1 MSAMN
6 RKQLKSHAGAT
17 AFGRGE
23 GYYETGRVGNLRF
36 HTHGVQAKV
45 SGRHVY
51 QVRLDWSDGFDYRCN
66 CPMGEQ
72 GDCCK
77 HCVAVGLAWL
87 NNDKK
92 PDMTMESEDERIR
105 NWLESREKQAL
116 IEIIMEASESDEALF
131 KRLSLK
137 ASASSLDLNAL
148 KQSIRNTV
156 ETDFIDYYHMSSY
169 VDELGDVTKMLES
182 LLDDGYA
189 AEVQELALHAVDC
202 MKNAYNMIDDSDG
215 GAGYEMECWQEIHL
229 RASEA
234 AAPENDAEREILADT
249 LFEREIHSELDE
261 FYGSA
266 EKYAGLLGR
275 AGMTRFRTL
284 AEQAWNK
291 LPALKPGE
299 KEDYRGGRYRITS
312 MMESLARTS
321 GSVDDLVAI
330 KARDLS
336 RAYHFLQIAEML
348 GKAKRFDEALAWA
361 EKGVAAF
368 AADPDS
374 RLEEYLAELY
384 KQRKDFD
391 KAVAIVWNIFERQPS
406 LHSWETLKVFSNKAN
421 NWKGE
426 WRQRALDHVRH
437 YIAQDKKRGGT
448 YFRKPDHSLLVEIF
462 LHEKEV
468 ESAWKEADAGGCN
481 TGLWLSLGEKLGKN
495 DPLRAASCWQ
505 RLVEPIINR
514 KKNDAYAEA
523 VRMMLTIGQWMAEAD
538 KEAAFQQWIQEIRLN
553 HRPKR
558 NLMKL
563 MDGKKLG
570 TCR

>member
-1 MSAMN
+1 MN
-6 RKQLKSHAGAT
+6 RKQLKSHAGAA

-23 GYYETGRVGNLRF
+23 SYYESGQVGNLRF
-36 HTHGVQAKV
+36 HAHGVQAKV
-45 SGRHVY
+45 AGRHVY
-51 QVRLDWSDGFDYRCN
+51 QVSLDWSDGFDYRCN

-87 NNDKK
+87 NKDKK
-92 PDMTMESEDERIR
+92 RDMPIESEDERIR

-116 IEIIMEASESDEALF
+116 IGIIMEASESDDTLF

-148 KQSIRNTV
+148 KQSIRNAV

-182 LLDDGYA
+182 LLDDEYA
-189 AEVQELALHAVDC
+189 VEVQELALYAVDC
-202 MKNAYNMIDDSDG
+202 MKNAYNNMDDSDG
-215 GAGYEMECWQEIHL
+215 GAGYEMACWQEIHL
-229 RASEA
+229 RACEA
-234 AAPENDAEREILADT
+234 APPENDTERETLADT

-266 EKYAGLLGR
+266 EKYTGLLGQ
-275 AGMTRFRTL
+275 AGMTRFRSL
-284 AEQAWNK
+284 AEQAWNR
-291 LPALKPGE
+291 LPVLKSGE
-299 KEDYRGGRYRITS
+299 KEDYRRDRYRITS
-312 MMESLARTS
+312 MMESLARAS
-321 GSVDDLVAI
+321 GNVDDLIAI

-336 RAYHFLQIAEML
+336 HAYHFLQIAQIL

-368 AADPDS
+368 ADNPDS

-384 KQRKDFD
+384 TQQKDFD
-391 KAVAIVWNIFERQPS
+391 KAVTIVWDIFERKPS
-406 LHSWETLKVFSNKAN
+406 LHSWEILKVFSNKAN
-421 NWKGE
+421 SWKE
-426 WRQRALDHVRH
+426 QWRQRALDHVRH
-437 YIAQDKKRGGT
+437 HIAQDKKRGAN

-462 LHEKEV
+462 LYEKEI
-468 ESAWKEADAGGCN
+468 ESAWKEANAGGCSA
-481 TGLWLSLGEKLGKN
+481 GLWRSLGEKLEEN

-523 VRMMLTIGQWMAEAD
+523 VRMMLTIGQWMKQAD
-538 KEAAFQQWIQEIRLN
+538 KEGAFKQWTQEIRLR
-553 HRPKR
+553 HKAKR

-570 TCR
+570 VCR

>member
-1 MSAMN
+1 MN
-6 RKQLKSHAGAT
+6 RKQLKSHAGT
-17 AFGRGE
+17 AAFARGE
-23 GYYETGRVGNLRF
+23 GYFESGRVGNLRF
-36 HTHGVQAKV
+36 HKQGVQAKV
-45 SGRHVY
+45 SGQHVY

-87 NNDKK
+87 NRDKK
-92 PDMTMESEDERIR
+92 PDITMESEDERIR

-116 IEIIMEASESDEALF
+116 IGIIMEASESDEALF

-148 KQSIRNTV
+148 KQSIRNAV

-189 AEVQELALHAVDC
+189 AEVQELALYAVDC
-202 MKNAYNMIDDSDG
+202 MKNAYNNMDDSDG

-229 RASEA
+229 RACKA
-234 AAPENDAEREILADT
+234 APPENDAEREILADT
-249 LFEREIHSELDE
+249 LFDREIHSELDE

-266 EKYAGLLGR
+266 EKYAGLLGK
-275 AGMTRFRTL
+275 AGMTRFRIL

-299 KEDYRGGRYRITS
+299 KEDYRGDRYKITS
-312 MMESLARTS
+312 MMESLARAS

-336 RAYHFLQIAEML
+336 LAYHFLQIAQIL
-348 GKAKRFDEALAWA
+348 GKAKRLDEALAWA
-361 EKGVAAF
+361 EKGVTAF
-368 AADPDS
+368 AANPDS

-391 KAVAIVWNIFERQPS
+391 KAVAIVWNIFEREPS

-421 NWKGE
+421 SWEGE

-437 YIAQDKKRGGT
+437 HIAQDKKRGAN

-462 LHEKEV
+462 LHEKEI
-468 ESAWKEADAGGCN
+468 ESAWKEANAGDCN
-481 TGLWLSLGEKLGKN
+481 ASLWRSLGEKLGEN
-495 DPLRAASCWQ
+495 DPLHATSCWQ

-523 VRMMLTIGQWMAEAD
+523 VRMMLTIGQWMRQAG
-538 KEAAFQQWIQEIRLN
+538 KEHEFTCWIRDIRLR
-553 HRPKR
+553 HKPKR

-570 TCR
+570 GCR

>member
-1 MSAMN
+1 MN
-6 RKQLKSHAGAT
+6 RKQLKSHAGAA

-23 GYYETGRVGNLRF
+23 GYYESGRVGNLRF

-87 NNDKK
+87 NRDKK
-92 PDMTMESEDERIR
+92 QDIEIESEDARIR

-116 IEIIMEASESDEALF
+116 IGIIMEASESDEALF

-189 AEVQELALHAVDC
+189 AEVQELALHALDC
-202 MKNAYNMIDDSDG
+202 MKNAYNNIDDSDG
-215 GAGYEMECWQEIHL
+215 GAGSEMACWQEIHL
-229 RASEA
+229 CACEEA
-234 AAPENDAEREILADT
+234 PPANDAEREILANM
-249 LFEREIHSELDE
+249 LFDREIHSEWDE
-261 FYGSA
+261 FHGCA
-266 EKYAGLLGR
+266 DKYADFLGQ
-275 AGMTRFRTL
+275 AGMARFRALT
-284 AEQAWNK
+284 EQVWNK

-299 KEDYRGGRYRITS
+299 KEDYRSDRYRITS
-312 MMESLARTS
+312 MMESLARAS

-336 RAYHFLQIAEML
+336 RAYYFLQIAEIL

-368 AADPDS
+368 AANPDS

-384 KQRKDFD
+384 KQRKEFD
-391 KAVAIVWNIFERQPS
+391 KAVSIVWKIFERQPS
-406 LHSWETLKVFSNKAN
+406 LHSWETLKVFSKRAK
-421 NWKGE
+421 NWEGE
-426 WRQRALDHVRH
+426 WRQRALDHIRRH
-437 YIAQDKKRGGT
+437 ITQGKKRGAN

-462 LHEKEV
+462 LHENDI
-468 ESAWKEADAGGCN
+468 ESAWKEANAGGCN
-481 TGLWLSLGEKLGKN
+481 AGLWRTLGKKLGKH
-495 DPLRAASCWQ
+495 DPLRATFCWQ

-523 VRMMLTIGQWMAEAD
+523 VRIMLTIGQWMRQAG
-538 KEAAFQQWIQEIRLN
+538 KESEFTYWIQDIRLR
-553 HRPKR
+553 HKPKR

-570 TCR
+570 ACR